1 MSCSTRQQQQQ
12 QEQQEQQHRLFVI
25 VIMDSTLGDVP
36 VDAIPPEVLNGTLS
50 PSRYCFEHPT
60 DNPALCDHVGSFY
73 AYRIDIAANAAFLG
87 LFAASL
93 LGYAAVLALR
103 RGRGLAFALAMILG
117 LVCEVLGYAGRVMS
131 WRNRWDENGFLM
143 QICCLTIGPAFMAAG
158 LYLCLRRIVTAFGPE
173 NSRIPP
179 EYYTRIFIPCDVVS
193 LVLQATG
200 GGMAAVAFHGSRS
213 ATTGT
218 NIMIAGLSFQ
228 VFTILCFIAAS
239 LDFALRTHRRQKQ
252 QHQQGQE
259 AHHDPRLVHM
269 RQTLRFRLFLGALA
283 LATFC
288 ILWRSAFRVAELSE
302 GWSGPIIGKQGL
314 FIGFE
319 GVLIVVAVYA
329 LNVFHPVLCAPEL
342 FEGGGGLK
350 GMWFSRRRGTRKD
363 ETEREGK
370 VEGAADSSS

>member
-1 MSCSTRQQQQQ
+1 
-12 QEQQEQQHRLFVI
+12 
-25 VIMDSTLGDVP
+25 MDGYFRDVVP
-36 VDAIPPEVLNGTLS
+36 IDAIPPEVLNGTVL
-50 PSRYCFEHPT
+50 PSQYCYKHP
-60 DNPALCDHVGSFY
+60 DYDVLCDHVGGFY
-73 AYRIDIAANAAFLG
+73 SYRVDIAANAAFLG

-93 LGYAAVLALR
+93 LGYAAVAFVLR
-103 RGRGLAFALAMILG
+103 RGRGLAFGVAMMLG
-117 LVCEVLGYAGRVMS
+117 LVCEVLGYAGRVLS

-213 ATTGT
+213 ATAGT

-228 VFTILCFIAAS
+228 VFTLLCFIAAS
-239 LDFALRTHRRQKQ
+239 VDFALRTHRRQKQ
-252 QHQQGQE
+252 QQQQYHSQLDSGADSTGSGSGN
-259 AHHDPRLVHM
+259 AHHLVRM
-269 RQTLRFRLFLGALA
+269 RQTLRFRLFLAALA
-283 LATFC
+283 LSTFC

-342 FEGGGGLK
+342 FEVGGGLK
-350 GMWFSRRRGTRKD
+350 GLWFLRRKAASGRASSERGHKI
-363 ETEREGK
+363 EGSG
-370 VEGAADSSS
+370 ESSG

>member
-1 MSCSTRQQQQQ
+1 
-12 QEQQEQQHRLFVI
+12 
-25 VIMDSTLGDVP
+25 MDDYRGVP
-36 VDAIPPEVLNGTLS
+36 VSAIPPSVLNGTVP
-50 PSRYCFEHPT
+50 PSRYCFEHP
-60 DNPALCDHVGSFY
+60 DYDVLCDHVGSFY
-73 AYRIDIAANAAFLG
+73 SYRIDIAANAAFLG

-93 LGYAAVLALR
+93 LGYAAVIVAR
-103 RGRGLAFALAMILG
+103 RGRGLAFGLAMILG

-228 VFTILCFIAAS
+228 VFTLLCFIVAS
-239 LDFALRTHRRQKQ
+239 VDFALRTHRRQKQ
-252 QHQQGQE
+252 HQHQQHELDGN
-259 AHHDPRLVHM
+259 ATHHDPRLVRM

-288 ILWRSAFRVAELSE
+288 ILWRSAFPRRGAERGL
-302 GWSGPIIGKQGL
+302 GL

-329 LNVFHPVLCAPEL
+329 LNIFHPVLCAPEL
-342 FEGGGGLK
+342 FEVGGGLK
-350 GMWFSRRRGTRKD
+350 GVWGFRRNGASNDASERGH
-363 ETEREGK
+363 K
-370 VEGAADSSS
+370 VEGSGESSG